1 MQLDKRIKEKRHQA
15 LFVCLFVYLL
25 KLDFI
30 FLVFDKKEV
39 NMSSSLQT
47 KLLLASFLT
56 LYIIT
61 IVSIMGIALYSGVYT
76 YTTEEKTIPTVDF
89 ISISTNKNNFIIK
102 YKNQK
107 GNQKKLKLSDN
118 CKITYK
124 TSNISKIEYKEKTEY
139 NIFKKEINKEIAK
152 ITIYKEA

>member
-1 MQLDKRIKEKRHQA
+1 
-15 LFVCLFVYLL
+15 
-25 KLDFI
+25 
-30 FLVFDKKEV
+30 
-39 NMSSSLQT
+39 MSSSLQT

-76 YTTEEKTIPTVDF
+76 YTTEEKTIPTVDL
-89 ISISTNKNNFIIK
+89 
-102 YKNQK
+102 NQK

>member
-1 MQLDKRIKEKRHQA
+1 M
-15 LFVCLFVYLL
+15 
-25 KLDFI
+25 
-30 FLVFDKKEV
+30 
-39 NMSSSLQT
+39 NSSLQT
-47 KLLLASFLT
+47 KLLLAIFLT
-56 LYIIT
+56 VLLICVIKKVYGEDKIISGT
-61 IVSIMGIALYSGVYT
+61 LCIIVIIGIMGAALYSGVYT
-76 YTTEEKTIPTVDF
+76 YATEEKTIPAVDF

>member
-1 MQLDKRIKEKRHQA
+1 
-15 LFVCLFVYLL
+15 
-25 KLDFI
+25 
-30 FLVFDKKEV
+30 
-39 NMSSSLQT
+39 MSSSLQT

-76 YTTEEKTIPTVDF
+76 YATEEKTIPAVDF
-89 ISISTNKNNFIIK
+89 ISISTNKDNFIIK

-107 GNQKKLKLSDN
+107 SKSKKLRLSDN
-118 CKITYK
+118 CKIIYK
-124 TSNISKIEYKEKTEY
+124 TSDISKIEYKEKTEY
-139 NIFKKEINKEIAK
+139 NIFKKEINKEVTK

>member
-1 MQLDKRIKEKRHQA
+1 M
-15 LFVCLFVYLL
+15 
-25 KLDFI
+25 
-30 FLVFDKKEV
+30 
-39 NMSSSLQT
+39 NSSLQT
-47 KLLLASFLT
+47 KLLLAIFLTILWIWVFKKMYGEDKIISGT

-61 IVSIMGIALYSGVYT
+61 IVSIMGAALYSGVYT

-89 ISISTNKNNFIIK
+89 ISISTNKDSFIIK

-107 GNQKKLKLSDN
+107 GKSKKLKLSDN

-124 TSNISKIEYKEKTEY
+124 TSNINKIEYKEKTEY

>member
-1 MQLDKRIKEKRHQA
+1 MTKNSKEAVTIIAIVMALAFLYVGVPLVADMWTDKKQKRTGFICMFISA
-15 LFVCLFVYLL
+15 LIEIGLY
-25 KLDFI
+25 

-107 GNQKKLKLSDN
+107 GNK
-118 CKITYK
+118 
-124 TSNISKIEYKEKTEY
+124 KTE
-139 NIFKKEINKEIAK
+139 
-152 ITIYKEA
+152 TIR